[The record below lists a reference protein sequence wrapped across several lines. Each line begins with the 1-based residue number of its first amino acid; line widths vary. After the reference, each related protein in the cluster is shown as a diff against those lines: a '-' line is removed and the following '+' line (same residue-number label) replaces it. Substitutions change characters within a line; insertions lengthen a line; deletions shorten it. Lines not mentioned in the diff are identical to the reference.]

1 MHNIRRKTNIKS
13 VIAIALAVSMLGG
26 CTVHEQTKE
35 NDGNTMADENAR
47 EQNQDTTDDSAGKQ
61 DKGESSDSKTEQ
73 SAQEQEQ
80 EPAVISGRPS
90 LIKDV
95 EETAADSI
103 VPCVEEY
110 TVAPDLSNIDNLGQF
125 YLDDDRQ
132 KELLSENGFVVQG
145 DAGWEFFEIYE
156 SNRYA
161 QIPNFVTVDSLM
173 HTYHLY
179 FGYLLRNTEK
189 NYLYESVSQLGNLM
203 LSDSGSQYEQLKGTE
218 WEDAA
223 RRNVAFFAVGVS
235 LFGGDVQIDDAAKE
249 IVDHELSLITQ
260 AQGIEKSKITGA
272 FEDYSQYKPRGYYE
286 GDEKLEQ
293 YFRAMM
299 WYGRIHFTQENT
311 DLNRSALLITKALS
325 DDAQAY
331 RLWESVYAVTSFF
344 AGASDDMGVCEYA
357 PVIREV
363 YGENVD
369 TADLAGNEKAFE
381 DFHKKTGELPAP
393 QINSIP
399 IWDGEENIIPGFR
412 FMGQRFTID
421 GAIMQKLIYS
431 SVEESSDHEKRLLP
445 DALDVPAALGSDSAL
460 TILEATGVNDYPGY
474 AENMEKLR
482 QSLSEENDTL
492 WSASL
497 YAGWLDTLRPLLT
510 PKGEGYP
517 IFMQNEEWTK
527 KDLECFAGSFTEL
540 KHDTILYAKQVIA
553 EMGGGYDEEIDD
565 RGYVEPEPLV
575 YERFVNLADQTASG
589 LKSYGMLSES
599 DEENMTI
606 LSQMAGQMLTISEK
620 ELRDETLSEEEY
632 EFIRCYGGSI
642 EHFWYEAVKDSTPDP
657 VTSAEFAA
665 AIVADIATDPN
676 GRVLEVATGNPSEI
690 IVAVKVDGKIK
701 LARGSVY
708 SFYQFEWPI
717 ENRLTDTQW
726 RLMMGIQADENGYYN
741 DDNKMEKPEWTT
753 SYRFKYEWE

>member
-13 VIAIALAVSMLGG
+13 VIAIALAVIMLGG
-26 CTVHEQTKE
+26 CTMHERTKE
-35 NDGNTMADENAR
+35 NDGNTAADENAK
-47 EQNQDTTDDSAGKQ
+47 EQNQDAPDDSAGKQ
-61 DKGESSDSKTEQ
+61 DKDESLDSQTEQ
-73 SAQEQEQ
+73 SAQEKEQ

-95 EETAADSI
+95 EETASDGI

-235 LFGGDVQIDDAAKE
+235 LLGGDVQIDDATKE

-299 WYGRIHFTQENT
+299 WYGRIHFTQENI

-331 RLWESVYAVTSFF
+331 RLWEAVYAVTSFF

-421 GAIMQKLIYS
+421 GAIMQKLVYS

-517 IFMQNEEWTK
+517 MFMQNEEWTK

-741 DDNKMEKPEWTT
+741 DDNKMEKPDWTT

>member
-1 MHNIRRKTNIKS
+1 MYNIRKKTNIKS

-35 NDGNTMADENAR
+35 DAGNAAADENAK
-47 EQNQDTTDDSAGKQ
+47 EQNQDSTDDSAGKQ
-61 DKGESSDSKTEQ
+61 DKDVSSDSQTEQ
-73 SAQEQEQ
+73 NAQEQEQ
-80 EPAVISGRPS
+80 EPAVISERPS

-95 EETAADSI
+95 EETAAAGI

-132 KELLSENGFVVQG
+132 KELLSGNGFVVQG

-203 LSDSGSQYEQLKGTE
+203 LSDSKSQYEQLKGTE
-218 WEDAA
+218 WEEAA

-235 LFGGDVQIDDAAKE
+235 LLGGDVQIDDAAKE

-299 WYGRIHFTQENT
+299 WYGRIHFTQENI
-311 DLNRSALLITKALS
+311 DLNRSALLITMALS

-331 RLWESVYAVTSFF
+331 KLWESVYAVTSFF

-363 YGENVD
+363 YGENAD

-421 GAIMQKLIYS
+421 GAIMQKLVYS

-482 QSLSEENDTL
+482 QSLSEENETL

-517 IFMQNEEWTK
+517 MFMQNEEWTK

-575 YERFVNLADQTASG
+575 YERFRNLADQTASG

-620 ELRDETLSEEEY
+620 ELHDETLSEEEY

-642 EHFWYEAVKDSTPDP
+642 EHFWYEAVKDSTSDP

-741 DDNKMEKPEWTT
+741 DDNKMEKPDWTI
-753 SYRFKYEWE
+753 SYRFKFEWE